1 MVWQESK
8 KHQETASLLDLLAAT
23 DRHEAYPHQHWRLP
37 FLNLILVQ
45 TGCNRLCL
53 RHWSMETF
61 GDFASVGFHMVGK
74 QSSTGM
80 GDTRCKISH
89 EIYFIYLYTYS
100 VCATFCLD

>member
-1 MVWQESK
+1 
-8 KHQETASLLDLLAAT
+8 
-23 DRHEAYPHQHWRLP
+23 
-37 FLNLILVQ
+37 LVQ
-45 TGCNRLCL
+45 TGCNLLCL

-89 EIYFIYLYTYS
+89 EIY
-100 VCATFCLD
+100 